1 MEHGTIDEDT
11 ALSISRTPFPRL
23 GRPEDVA
30 GATLF
35 LASDDCSFMSGQSLH
50 VDGGWTAY

>member
-1 MEHGTIDEDT
+1 
-11 ALSISRTPFPRL
+11 
-23 GRPEDVA
+23 EDVA
-30 GATLF
+30 GAALF